1 MTPCLAVFPK
11 VKTRI
16 FETAWVEIGFFT
28 PTIIKESTVPLGTAI
43 ENGLVSVRVCVTELK
58 VQVIN

>member
-1 MTPCLAVFPK
+1 MAVFAK

-28 PTIIKESTVPLGTAI
+28 PTIIKESRVPLGTAI
-43 ENGLVSVRVCVTELK
+43 ENGLVRVRVCVTVLK
-58 VQVIN
+58 VHVRD